1 MKKAM
6 ILAAGRG
13 ERMRPLTDHTPKPL
27 LPVGGQ
33 PLIVWHLKALAAAG
47 FREVTINTAHLA
59 QRLHQELGDGRQWG
73 LSIRF
78 SDEPVGALETAGGI
92 ATARPW
98 NDQDQAPFLVVN
110 GDVFSDW
117 NFGLAESLAATMTQA
132 GQLACL
138 VLVPNPPHHPSG
150 DFCLARPVSGNPA
163 DARPNANPLHHLV
176 RAHPVSLGGPSTQ
189 GQTFT
194 YSGMGL
200 FHPRLFAK
208 TAPGERAA
216 LAPLLFEAAEHQ
228 QLCGLIHTGQ
238 WTDVGTPQ
246 RLADLDQA
254 LGSQRD

>member
-27 LPVGGQ
+27 LSVGGQ

-98 NDQDQAPFLVVN
+98 DDQDQAPFLVVN

-117 NFGLAESLAATMTQA
+117 DFGLTESLAATMTQA

-150 DFCLARPVSGNPA
+150 DFCLAESVP
-163 DARPNANPLHHLV
+163 
-176 RAHPVSLGGPSTQ
+176 GPSAKSTPLRRLARAQ
-189 GQTFT
+189 SAAQPAYT
-194 YSGMGL
+194 YSGIGL

-254 LGSQRD
+254 LRSQRD